1 MNPTEKSAQRRRFA
15 PDPRLLIGL
24 VLVAA
29 SVTGVVTI
37 VSTADSSVQ
46 IYAALQPLSP
56 GDRLEA
62 SDLVARSVRMDDDG
76 ALYLQAGAF
85 PAGGLVVT
93 RSVNAGELVP
103 VSALGSGSGLRLTA
117 LVLDST
123 STLPAS
129 VQPGSL
135 VEVWA
140 AKEIEN
146 GQYGPPAVILS
157 GVTVSRLVATES
169 IVGSGSTTGV
179 ELLVPKASLARVLE
193 AIANSYAISIVP
205 SSLPSR
211 G

>member
-1 MNPTEKSAQRRRFA
+1 MNPTEKSAQRHRFA

-29 SVTGVVTI
+29 SVAGVVTI

-76 ALYLQAGAF
+76 ALYLPVGAF
-85 PAGGLVVT
+85 PSGGFVVT

-179 ELLVPKASLARVLE
+179 ELLVPKTSLARVLE
-193 AIANSYAISIVP
+193 AVANSYAISIVP